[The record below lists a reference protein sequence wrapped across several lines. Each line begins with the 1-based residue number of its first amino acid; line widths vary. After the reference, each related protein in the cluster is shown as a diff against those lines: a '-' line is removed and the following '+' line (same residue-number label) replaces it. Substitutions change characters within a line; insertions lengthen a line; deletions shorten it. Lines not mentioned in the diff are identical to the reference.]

1 MEIPINEKYRLNSD
15 ECQWIVQKRR
25 TRRGKLD
32 WTNLEYHS
40 RLDSAVRSLG
50 ELMVRESKA
59 QTLTDALT
67 HVDHVA
73 TTLSQAL
80 TLDFVVRDDE
90 IVVRRANAQDV
101 GA

>member
-1 MEIPINEKYRLNSD
+1 MEIPINDKYRLNSD

-25 TRRGKLD
+25 SRKGKVA

-50 ELMVRESKA
+50 ELMVRRSKA
-59 QTLTDALT
+59 NTLVDALKEVET
-67 HVDHVA
+67 IA

-80 TLDFVVRDDE
+80 TPHIEGLDLLKKMTVK
-90 IVVRRANAQDV
+90 
-101 GA
+101 

>member
-15 ECQWIVQKRR
+15 EYQWIVQKRR
-25 TRRGKLD
+25 SRKGKVA

-50 ELMVRESKA
+50 ELMVRRSKA
-59 QTLTDALT
+59 NTLVDALKEVET
-67 HVDHVA
+67 IA

-80 TLDFVVRDDE
+80 TPHIEGLDRLKKMTVK
-90 IVVRRANAQDV
+90 
-101 GA
+101 